1 MEQWSE
7 NYIQMLE
14 LEIECM
20 ESNYFIPGDDCRT
33 ITTLRKQS
41 FIILKKKN
49 LFVIRLEETEENMSL
64 WKV

>member
-1 MEQWSE
+1 
-7 NYIQMLE
+7 MLE

-41 FIILKKKN
+41 FIILKKKPLCDKTRRDRREHVIMKSLN
-49 LFVIRLEETEENMSL
+49 LVSFVNY
-64 WKV
+64 